1 MGNDAGQA
9 DVFKMMTRM
18 YLAWERYDDAVA
30 CAQTSLA
37 IARRL
42 RDELRMGGA
51 WYVMADCH
59 KAKGCEEKEAQFLRR
74 VVRVDRKYG
83 LPKLEENTKRLEALR
98 LVPKRTQSMAGEGA
112 S

>member
-1 MGNDAGQA
+1 M
-9 DVFKMMTRM
+9 FKMMARM
-18 YLAWERYDDAVA
+18 YLAWERHDDAMA

-37 IARRL
+37 IAERL

-59 KAKGCEEKEAQFLRR
+59 KAMGCEEKEARFLQR

-83 LPKLEENTKRLEALR
+83 LPKLEENTGRLDALR
-98 LVPKRTQSMAGEGA
+98 MRLMHKHPQSMAGEGA

>member
-1 MGNDAGQA
+1 M
-9 DVFKMMTRM
+9 
-18 YLAWERYDDAVA
+18 AWEHYDDAIA

-37 IARRL
+37 IAERL

-51 WYVMADCH
+51 WYTMADCH
-59 KAKGCEEKEAQFLRR
+59 KAKGCEEQEAQFLHR

-98 LVPKRTQSMAGEGA
+98 TRLMSKRTKSIAGGKA
-112 S
+112 SHD